1 MKRFLKRAAVLALCL
16 TMILGLTSC
25 GSLSNL
31 IKSGFDASGY
41 VEGILDCTYKGEY
54 EEYRKL
60 TNATEEEAQSA
71 YDNGIDVEV
80 QTFMDWCSIDADL
93 ASDEFVEDLKDF
105 YKRVYQK
112 SKYEV
117 KDAVKS
123 DNGYYVEVII
133 EPIDIFTLAMDD
145 MKAFADDFVTRAEN
159 GEFEDYTE
167 EEYEAE
173 YDNGLLD
180 VCKSYE
186 SKMGYLE
193 SVSIVVTVA
202 ANEDGVYNVSNEDFA
217 RLDAKIIQYP

>member
-80 QTFMDWCSIDADL
+80 QPLWT
-93 ASDEFVEDLKDF
+93 
-105 YKRVYQK
+105 
-112 SKYEV
+112 
-117 KDAVKS
+117 
-123 DNGYYVEVII
+123 G
-133 EPIDIFTLAMDD
+133 
-145 MKAFADDFVTRAEN
+145 
-159 GEFEDYTE
+159 
-167 EEYEAE
+167 
-173 YDNGLLD
+173 
-180 VCKSYE
+180 
-186 SKMGYLE
+186 
-193 SVSIVVTVA
+193 A
-202 ANEDGVYNVSNEDFA
+202 ALMRILPLMS
-217 RLDAKIIQYP
+217 LWKI